1 MHLIKKKNMV
11 IYGRKEYQLCR
22 SLKKVLQTTKCKA
35 KAVLMLCCR
44 KPCSSGGMMIVII
57 FHNYAVICI
66 SLSFLQK
73 GRRNKR
79 SRHIIEAQS
88 VIIAA
93 SFAGR

>member
-1 MHLIKKKNMV
+1 MV
-11 IYGRKEYQLCR
+11 EYQMCKQPY
-22 SLKKVLQTTKCKA
+22 KKESCKTTKCKA
-35 KAVLMLCCR
+35 KALTLCCR